1 MSDFF
6 INHTKHFITSTT
18 KDAKINIAN
27 TLCKTIR
34 DNQWSI
40 CDNIEFVELLHCTP
54 DKKYKIKMLIDNEY
68 YYCSYDDALWFS
80 F

>member
-1 MSDFF
+1 MSHFF
-6 INHTKHFITSTT
+6 INHSKHSITSTT

-27 TLCKTIR
+27 TLCNAIR

-68 YYCSYDDALWFS
+68 YYCSYDDAVWFS